1 MITFGI
7 PSFNR
12 ARYLAPLVESL
23 YASPLTDFEILL
35 VEDSSPERDQIRAE
49 ATRLAAA
56 LADERR
62 TLRYVENAQNQGF
75 DKNLKAILAHASGD
89 VVVYIGNDDLV
100 AGDDLATYAAEI
112 VAHPEADVFL
122 RGYSTFDDV
131 NGEVS
136 RTQIVRQ
143 SRLAGRE
150 QDLATVYRFSSII
163 SGFGVRKTFAEG
175 IATDRF
181 DGGLFYQIYLALAAL
196 TDSKVFLSAARPVRC
211 RRDIPPEFGSSAN
224 EPGFV
229 AGAYQV
235 EARIRMVESLLEI
248 AEHFAPRHGTDFM
261 ARYRAAMSENIAPH
275 LGELQHNKWRDMPRL
290 YFYLLRRGIG
300 RNPRSFAIFAILL
313 LVGKT
318 RAARIFNRVSN
329 AFGLSTA
336 N

>member
-112 VAHPEADVFL
+112 VAHPEADVL
-122 RGYSTFDDV
+122 V
-131 NGEVS
+131 
-136 RTQIVRQ
+136 
-143 SRLAGRE
+143 
-150 QDLATVYRFSSII
+150 
-163 SGFGVRKTFAEG
+163 
-175 IATDRF
+175 
-181 DGGLFYQIYLALAAL
+181 
-196 TDSKVFLSAARPVRC
+196 AR
-211 RRDIPPEFGSSAN
+211 
-224 EPGFV
+224 
-229 AGAYQV
+229 
-235 EARIRMVESLLEI
+235 
-248 AEHFAPRHGTDFM
+248 
-261 ARYRAAMSENIAPH
+261 
-275 LGELQHNKWRDMPRL
+275 
-290 YFYLLRRGIG
+290 
-300 RNPRSFAIFAILL
+300 
-313 LVGKT
+313 
-318 RAARIFNRVSN
+318 
-329 AFGLSTA
+329 
-336 N
+336 